1 MGNDRRELT
10 SDLDPWKV
18 TLNTG
23 EVVHVHAHG
32 FGEREGYYV
41 FVALVEGSPAYE
53 YELLRL
59 PVTAVADIVG
69 G

>member
-1 MGNDRRELT
+1 MSNDRWELT

-23 EVVHVHAHG
+23 EVLRVHAHG
-32 FGEREGYYV
+32 FSEREGSYV
-41 FVALVEGSPAYE
+41 FVALMDGSPPYE

-59 PVTAVADIVG
+59 PLTAVADIVG